1 MSHREKSR
9 VTSEMSFSSHR
20 SHAGALGFAS
30 GETSGSLGRVV
41 SIAWSSHASPQAQ
54 RSNIS
59 LVYFSL

>member
-41 SIAWSSHASPQAQ
+41 SMVVSRASPVAPTIQHL
-54 RSNIS
+54 SG
-59 LVYFSL
+59 LL